1 MSVAKV
7 EADVS
12 YEHPSLHAYIIWMY
26 DNIIYI
32 YICTLLN
39 MYNYKI
45 SKTNTH
51 TVRHNI

>member
-12 YEHPSLHAYIIWMY
+12 YEHPSLHAYIIWIY
-26 DNIIYI
+26 DNII